1 MTKQLLGGYM
11 AISVCNVH
19 MNNAQKETTVHGS
32 VNFPVACYEDNMQLM
47 SVPLHWHDEYEY
59 IIATKGIVTVLVNA
73 EQIELNVGDSV
84 FINSECLHGVKAVTD
99 KDSILRSL
107 VILPKLIGGSA
118 DSIIFQRII
127 VPLGVGNA
135 PSYILL
141 NNDTK
146 WQKDIADSMLTA
158 WDSITNESYDFE
170 NEARY
175 QISKAMRILVD
186 HLSETNFRKPNDILL
201 NRIKLSIAYIENH
214 FNEDISNR
222 DLLQLLDCSESVL
235 LRSFKQVVGI
245 SPMQFLIN
253 YRIQKAAE
261 MLLTTELNSCDIAIS
276 CGFHDFSYF
285 TKIFKRSMGITPIE
299 YRNSNT
305 L

>member
-1 MTKQLLGGYM
+1 M
-11 AISVCNVH
+11 AISICDVH
-19 MNNAQKETTVHGS
+19 INNNQKDTTVYGS
-32 VNFPVACYEDNMQLM
+32 INFPVACYEDDMQLM

-73 EQIELNVGDSV
+73 EQIELNIGDAI
-84 FINSECLHGVKAVTD
+84 FINSECLHGVKSVTD
-99 KDSILRSL
+99 EDSILRSL
-107 VILPKLIGGSA
+107 VILPKFIGGSA

-127 VPLGVGNA
+127 VPLGVSDA

-141 NNDTK
+141 NKDTK
-146 WQKDIADSMLTA
+146 WQKDIADSMLAA

-186 HLSETNFRKPNDILL
+186 HLSETNHRKSNDILL
-201 NRIKLSIAYIENH
+201 NRIKLSISYIENH
-214 FNEDISNR
+214 FDDDISNQ

-235 LRSFKQVVGI
+235 LRSFKQAVGM
-245 SPMQFLIN
+245 SPMQFLMN
-253 YRIQKAAE
+253 HRIQKAAE
-261 MLLTTELNSCDIAIS
+261 MLLTTELKSCDIAVS

-285 TKIFKRSMGITPIE
+285 TKIFKRNIGMTPIE
-299 YRNSNT
+299 YRNSNVQ
-305 L
+305 

>member
-1 MTKQLLGGYM
+1 M
-11 AISVCNVH
+11 AISICDVH
-19 MNNAQKETTVHGS
+19 TNNNQKDTTVYGS
-32 VNFPVACYEDNMQLM
+32 VNFPVACYEDDMQLM

-73 EQIELNVGDSV
+73 EQIELKVGESI
-84 FINSECLHGVKAVTD
+84 FINSECLHGVKSVTD
-99 KDSILRSL
+99 EDSILRSL

-127 VPLGVGNA
+127 VPLGLSEA

-141 NNDTK
+141 NNNIDWHK
-146 WQKDIADSMLTA
+146 NIANAMLAA
-158 WDSITNESYDFE
+158 WDSITTESYDFE

-186 HLSETNFRKPNDILL
+186 HLSETNHRKSNDILM
-201 NRIKLSIAYIENH
+201 NRIKISITYIEEH
-214 FNEDISNR
+214 FADDISNR
-222 DLLQLLDCSESVL
+222 DLLQFLNCSESVL
-235 LRSFKQVVGI
+235 LRSFNQVVGT
-245 SPMQFLIN
+245 SPMQFLTN
-253 YRIQKAAE
+253 HRIQKAAE
-261 MLLTTELNSCDIAIS
+261 MLLTTDLKSCDIAIS

-285 TKIFKRSMGITPIE
+285 TKIFKRTMGMTPIE

-305 L
+305 Q